1 MKKVNSKDKENNN
14 FERGGRSKE
23 QYQNSA
29 IGAFISGLALIIGF
43 ILIFIFG

>member
-1 MKKVNSKDKENNN
+1 MKKINNKIDN
-14 FERGGRSKE
+14 NLKLGDRSIE
-23 QYQNSA
+23 QYRRAA